1 MATNDWEQY
10 KLLIMQ
16 EVKDLKD
23 SQKEIREQLSNINT
37 KVTILNEKAL
47 MGAGALSLIMS
58 IVTALIINYLK
69 GV

>member
-58 IVTALIINYLK
+58 IATALIINYLK